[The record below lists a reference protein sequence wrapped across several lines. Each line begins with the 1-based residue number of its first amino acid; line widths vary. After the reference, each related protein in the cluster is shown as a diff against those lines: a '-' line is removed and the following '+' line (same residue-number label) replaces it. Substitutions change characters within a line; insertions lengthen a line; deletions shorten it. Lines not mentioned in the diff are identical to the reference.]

1 MLSDSN
7 HEIRQ
12 QADTALNE
20 FLQEIRNAP
29 SVDYRRMT
37 EILVQRASAP
47 DEFMRLTAVTWV
59 RPRVP
64 ISLQFSMRKL
74 STSKLL
80 HQQ

>member
-47 DEFMRLTAVTWV
+47 DEFTRLTAVTWV
-59 RPRVP
+59 SVPRC
-64 ISLQFSMRKL
+64 R
-74 STSKLL
+74 
-80 HQQ
+80 